1 MKRSV
6 RLLKALG
13 DETRFKIVLFL
24 LNGRR
29 SVSEITKQVKKAQP
43 TISLHLKLL
52 QLYGIVESH
61 REGKFTVYSIK
72 DGRIKKIVGI
82 LKHG

>member
-1 MKRSV
+1 MIKI
-6 RLLKALG
+6 LKGLA
-13 DETRFKIVLFL
+13 DETRLSIIHSL
-24 LNGRR
+24 LEGEK
-29 SVSEITKQVKKAQP
+29 SVTDLVSHTKKAQP

-52 QLYGIVESH
+52 QLYGIVHSH

-72 DGRIKKIVGI
+72 DERIKKIVGI

>member
-1 MKRSV
+1 MIEI
-6 RLLKALG
+6 LKGLA
-13 DETRFKIVLFL
+13 DETRLSIVTSL
-24 LNGRR
+24 LEGEK
-29 SVSEITKQVKKAQP
+29 SVTDLVKQAKKAQP

-52 QLYGIVESH
+52 QLYGIVQSH
-61 REGKFTVYSIK
+61 REGKFTIYSIK